1 MALNFPANP
10 TLNETYPAG
19 GVIYTWDGVKW
30 TSKGANSGD
39 QPLLPDENGNIII
52 TGTLTVQGAT
62 ITGNALTVT
71 DITGDSA
78 SLSGDL
84 SAANGTL
91 SGDLSAVNS
100 NLTGNLAAVGG
111 TLSGDLSAAN
121 ATLSGTVSAVTG
133 TLSGDLT
140 VTGDINDA

>member
-1 MALNFPANP
+1 MALNFPADP
-10 TLNETYPAG
+10 DLNETYPVN

-30 TSKGANSGD
+30 TSKGEYSTEI
-39 QPLLPDENGNIII
+39 PIIPDENGNVII

-84 SAANGTL
+84 SA
-91 SGDLSAVNS
+91 VNS
-100 NLTGNLAAVGG
+100 NLT
-111 TLSGDLSAAN
+111 GDLSAAN

>member
-1 MALNFPANP
+1 MALNFPSDP
-10 TLNETYPAG
+10 TLNETYPVN
-19 GVIYTWDGVKW
+19 GVVYTWDGVKW
-30 TSKGANSGD
+30 TSKGEYSA
-39 QPLLPDENGNIII
+39 QVPIFPDEFGNVII
-52 TGTLTVQGAT
+52 TGTLTVEGAT

-78 SLSGDL
+78 SLSGDV
-84 SAANGTL
+84 SATNATL
-91 SGDLSAVNS
+91 SGTVSA
-100 NLTGNLAAVGG
+100 TTG

-121 ATLSGTVSAVTG
+121 G